1 MPDSNRVALLYVPES
16 TFGVTPASP
25 TMSFAR
31 FTSESLRQE
40 TQSTS
45 SQEIRFDRQVPD
57 VIRTD
62 LNAAGDLNWELSAP
76 SGATPDTPNNMFD
89 SFFRAALLSSAWSAI
104 QTVTGNIDAAAGDN
118 SFNSTA
124 LFGALNAGQWIRAS
138 GFINVANNG
147 YFKIISKPSS
157 SKIIVAGQLAL
168 VTEASASRTLVQGPQ
183 IVNGTTFQSFTIEKR
198 YTDLVN
204 EFAYLRGM
212 AIDTMNLNVQR
223 GAIITGGFGF
233 MGVRETSGTATLA
246 ASTNAAS
253 TTDVMN
259 GVDDVVNFMENY
271 AAGAN
276 DFDITSF
283 SLSLQNNLRALTQV
297 GSLGAVEM
305 GTGTVNVTGTVQAYF
320 RTKAIFDRYLNFG
333 STSLALIT
341 QRTGTTGGWV
351 VDLPRVK
358 FTSGQRV
365 AGGLN
370 QDIIADLQFT
380 AFRNPTEDAT
390 IRVARFV

>member
-1 MPDSNRVALLYVPES
+1 MDQ
-16 TFGVTPASP
+16 GV
-25 TMSFAR
+25 
-31 FTSESLRQE
+31 
-40 TQSTS
+40 
-45 SQEIRFDRQVPD
+45 
-57 VIRTD
+57 
-62 LNAAGDLNWELSAP
+62 ELHQ
-76 SGATPDTPNNMFD
+76 
-89 SFFRAALLSSAWSAI
+89 RLEL
-104 QTVTGNIDAAAGDN
+104 
-118 SFNSTA
+118 
-124 LFGALNAGQWIRAS
+124 
-138 GFINVANNG
+138 G

-157 SKIIVAGQLAL
+157 SKIIVAGQLTL
-168 VTEASASRTLVQGPQ
+168 TTETSASRTLVQGPQ

-212 AIDTMNLNVQR
+212 AIDTMSLNVQR

-246 ASTNAAS
+246 TSTNAAS

-305 GTGTVNVTGTVQAYF
+305 GTGSVAVTGTVQAYF
-320 RTKAIFDRYLNFG
+320 RSKAVFDRYLNFDN
-333 STSLALIT
+333 TSLALVT

-390 IRVARFV
+390 IRIARFV